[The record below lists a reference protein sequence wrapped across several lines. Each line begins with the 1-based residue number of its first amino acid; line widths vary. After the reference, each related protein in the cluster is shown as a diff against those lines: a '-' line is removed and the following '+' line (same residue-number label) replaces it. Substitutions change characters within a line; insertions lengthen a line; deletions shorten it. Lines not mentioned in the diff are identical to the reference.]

1 MVRSSSNTS
10 SGVTHFHLSL
20 CPVVLLIGEKTAVT
34 VIIATA
40 AFKLFSGM
48 IFLFRCQQRVY
59 GGFVLVYIGA
69 DNWLTDDFSLAV
81 NKVCGRE
88 SLQWEE

>member
-10 SGVTHFHLSL
+10 SVVTRFLL
-20 CPVVLLIGEKTAVT
+20 LLRPVVLLIGEKAAVT

-48 IFLFRCQQRVY
+48 VFLFRCQQCVY

-88 SLQWEE
+88 SLQREE